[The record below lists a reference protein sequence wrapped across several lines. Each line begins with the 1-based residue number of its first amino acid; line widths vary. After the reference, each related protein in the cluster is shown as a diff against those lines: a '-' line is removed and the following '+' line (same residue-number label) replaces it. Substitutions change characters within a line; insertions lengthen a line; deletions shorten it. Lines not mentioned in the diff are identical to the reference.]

1 MDLYAIFQSPLCVP
15 ATKIFSISFERFV
28 RLAAAVELLNTS
40 TDINRN
46 NLHLYKNFYAI
57 IKFWWEITSVV
68 IPVKV
73 KKVSLEPSPSLSLK
87 SNPKPSVAL
96 ATS

>member
-1 MDLYAIFQSPLCVP
+1 MDKQLFILYFKRKFNFYKNLFLDRKKFPFNL
-15 ATKIFSISFERFV
+15 F
-28 RLAAAVELLNTS
+28 NTS

-46 NLHLYKNFYAI
+46 NLHLYENFYAI
-57 IKFWWEITSVV
+57 IKFSWEITSVV

-96 ATS
+96 ATL